1 MKNIVSKKYP
11 YWRPFP
17 LTFSIMN
24 IVERREGV
32 LLEDDLVRLLE
43 NDIGEFSDREL
54 NNALMKLEIEG
65 LLHVQ
70 SIKKNQRVIKRIKDD
85 QKFLAIGED

>member
-1 MKNIVSKKYP
+1 MINKDP

-32 LLEDDLVRLLE
+32 LLEDDLIRLLE
-43 NDIGEFSDREL
+43 NDVGEFSEREL
-54 NNALMKLEIEG
+54 NRALMKLEVKG
-65 LLHVQ
+65 LIHIQ
-70 SIKKNQRVIKRIKDD
+70 TIKKNQRMIKRIEND
-85 QKFLAIGED
+85 QKYLTVGED

>member
-1 MKNIVSKKYP
+1 MAVDKFP

-24 IVERREGV
+24 IVERREGI

-43 NDIGEFSDREL
+43 SDVGEFSKREL
-54 NNALMKLEIEG
+54 NQALMRLEIKG
-65 LLHVQ
+65 LIIVQ
-70 SIKKNQRVIKRIKDD
+70 TIKKNQRVIKRVK
-85 QKFLAIGED
+85 KGSSYLTVGED

>member
-1 MKNIVSKKYP
+1 MVNKEP

-32 LLEDDLVRLLE
+32 LLEDDLIRLLE
-43 NDIGEFSDREL
+43 NDVGDFSEREL
-54 NNALMKLEIEG
+54 NRALMKLEIKG
-65 LLHVQ
+65 LVHIQ
-70 SIKKNQRVIKRIKDD
+70 SIKKNQRMIKRIDSN
-85 QKFLAIGED
+85 QKFLAVGED

>member
-1 MKNIVSKKYP
+1 MVSQKYP

-24 IVERREGV
+24 IVERREGL

-43 NDIGEFSDREL
+43 SDVGEFSDREL
-54 NNALMKLEIEG
+54 NQALMKLEIEG
-65 LLHVQ
+65 LIHVQ
-70 SIKKNQRVIKRIKDD
+70 TIKKNQRVIKRIK
-85 QKFLAIGED
+85 KGNRFLTVGED

>member
-1 MKNIVSKKYP
+1 MAKKYP

-24 IVERREGV
+24 IVERREGL

-43 NDIGEFSDREL
+43 NDIGEFSEREL
-54 NNALMKLEIEG
+54 NQALMKLEIEG
-65 LLHVQ
+65 LIHVQ
-70 SIKKNQRVIKRIKDD
+70 AIKKKQRVIKRIEKG
-85 QKFLAIGED
+85 QKFLQVGED

>member
-1 MKNIVSKKYP
+1 MESPKYP

-24 IVERREGV
+24 IVERREGI

-43 NDIGEFSDREL
+43 SDVGEFSDREL
-54 NNALMKLEIEG
+54 NQALMKLEIEG
-65 LLHVQ
+65 LIHVQ
-70 SIKKNQRVIKRIKDD
+70 MIKRNQRVIKRIVKGN
-85 QKFLAIGED
+85 KFLTVGED

>member
-1 MKNIVSKKYP
+1 MVSQKYP

-24 IVERREGV
+24 IVERREGI

-43 NDIGEFSDREL
+43 SDVGEFSEREL
-54 NNALMKLEIEG
+54 NQALMKLEIEG
-65 LLHVQ
+65 LIHVQ
-70 SIKKNQRVIKRIKDD
+70 TIKKNQRVIKRIQKGN
-85 QKFLAIGED
+85 KFLTVGED